1 MTKTIKLLPLR
12 GHNAKNFSDPTTA
25 TKLSGVAC
33 FSPVL
38 LIIGQA
44 DDDDD
49 VEKEDLD
56 SHVPESR
63 ERLKLFRQTGQL
75 VVLQKQVAQL
85 DFFTFEIFSI

>member
-1 MTKTIKLLPLR
+1 M
-12 GHNAKNFSDPTTA
+12 FQ
-25 TKLSGVAC
+25 
-33 FSPVL
+33 
-38 LIIGQA
+38 LIIGQT

-49 VEKEDLD
+49 VKKDDLD

-85 DFFTFEIFSI
+85 DFFTFEIISI

>member
-1 MTKTIKLLPLR
+1 M
-12 GHNAKNFSDPTTA
+12 FQ
-25 TKLSGVAC
+25 
-33 FSPVL
+33 
-38 LIIGQA
+38 LIIGQT

-49 VEKEDLD
+49 VKKDDLD

-85 DFFTFEIFSI
+85 DFLHLRFSI

>member
-1 MTKTIKLLPLR
+1 MFQPCIADNR
-12 GHNAKNFSDPTTA
+12 ADSD
-25 TKLSGVAC
+25 
-33 FSPVL
+33 
-38 LIIGQA
+38 

-49 VEKEDLD
+49 VENLD

-85 DFFTFEIFSI
+85 DFFTF